1 MEMNIGGL
9 NLHNTELIITAGL
22 PSQLIKSG
30 IPQVAFSGRSNV
42 GKSSLINCLLGR
54 KKLARTSATPG
65 KTITVNY
72 YQVDKKL
79 TLVDLPGYG
88 YANRSH
94 ESKKQWSALT
104 QGYFEDN
111 SSLTLV
117 CQLIDAKVGVTKDDR
132 DMIEYLNYYDVP
144 YVIVATKCDKLNKT
158 ELNAAAKKLVSN
170 DCFRGETPCI
180 LFSSEKKLGRETLWE
195 LILKNCFKVDNE

>member
-1 MEMNIGGL
+1 MEMNMGGL

-22 PSQLIKSG
+22 PSQLIKNG

-72 YQVDKKL
+72 YRVDKKI

-88 YANRSH
+88 YASRSH
-94 ESKKQWSALT
+94 SSKKQWSALT
-104 QGYFEDN
+104 QGYFENN
-111 SSLTLV
+111 SALTLV
-117 CQLIDAKVGVTKDDR
+117 AQLIDAKVGVTKDDR
-132 DMIEYLNYYDVP
+132 EMIEYLNYFNVP

-158 ELNAAAKKLVSN
+158 ELNAAAQKLVSN
-170 DCFRGETPCI
+170 ECFRGETPCI
-180 LFSSEKKLGRETLWE
+180 LFSSEKNLGRETLWE
-195 LILKNCFKVDNE
+195 LILNNCFKDNN

>member
-1 MEMNIGGL
+1 MGGL
-9 NLHNTELIITAGL
+9 NLHNTDLIITAGL
-22 PSQLIKSG
+22 PSQLIKDG

-72 YQVDKKL
+72 YRVDKKI

-88 YANRSH
+88 YASRSH
-94 ESKKQWSALT
+94 ASKKQWSALT
-104 QGYFEDN
+104 QGYFENN
-111 SSLTLV
+111 SSMKLV
-117 CQLIDAKVGVTKDDR
+117 CQLIDAKVGVTNDDR
-132 DMIEYLNYYDVP
+132 EMIEWLNYFNVP

-158 ELNAAAKKLVSN
+158 ELNAAAERLLSC
-170 DCFRGETPCI
+170 DCFKSETPCI
-180 LFSSEKKLGRETLWE
+180 LFSSEKNLGREVLWDI
-195 LILKNCFKVDNE
+195 ILKNCFKSGE